1 SLRVLPSLD
10 ATMKSLPLCEHFV
23 TTCDPPVDN
32 PGLSM
37 TVRVVS
43 PSGTAPS
50 RPFGRP
56 TYGVLA
62 PWRRAGPG
70 SAPRRGAPSR
80 SPGPSTRPGSP
91 GSDPPA
97 GGARQVTTRLSRRP
111 GAGGETAVSHSAP
124 TTRPSDQSADAAA
137 GAAGDERRTFVID
150 TSVLLSD
157 PRALLRFAEHDV
169 VLPIVVITEL
179 EAKRHHPELGF
190 FARNAL
196 RLLDELRVQHGGLD
210 APIPVGDLGGTLRV
224 ELNHVA
230 PEVLTA
236 GFRLADNDSRILAVA
251 ANLGAEGHA
260 VTVVSKDLPMRVKAS
275 AVGLAAEE
283 YRHELAVDTGWSG
296 MAQIDIAA
304 EQM

>member
-1 SLRVLPSLD
+1 RSSDLGHEVAAGEQGPGGVEADVVRGVAQLGRRGAQPWPDVDGAQQDREVSHTAILPGGAASLRVLPSLD

-111 GAGGETAVSHSAP
+111 GAGGE
-124 TTRPSDQSADAAA
+124 
-137 GAAGDERRTFVID
+137 
-150 TSVLLSD
+150 
-157 PRALLRFAEHDV
+157 
-169 VLPIVVITEL
+169 
-179 EAKRHHPELGF
+179 
-190 FARNAL
+190 
-196 RLLDELRVQHGGLD
+196 
-210 APIPVGDLGGTLRV
+210 
-224 ELNHVA
+224 
-230 PEVLTA
+230 
-236 GFRLADNDSRILAVA
+236 
-251 ANLGAEGHA
+251 
-260 VTVVSKDLPMRVKAS
+260 
-275 AVGLAAEE
+275 
-283 YRHELAVDTGWSG
+283 
-296 MAQIDIAA
+296 
-304 EQM
+304 